1 MECLVAQ
8 DFAAFRE
15 RSRTVS
21 APSWATIRGTM
32 VREGDGHCEPWLQVF
47 ANHPAVGNIMGSP
60 RELLPVLQQ
69 PLCSLLVL
77 ALATVLAVGRL
88 WLYDRCLR
96 RIIPVAEGQRS
107 MAVLIGFKQLARI

>member
-1 MECLVAQ
+1 MAAAAQAFSKWMECLVAQ

-32 VREGDGHCEPWLQVF
+32 VRERDGHCEPWLQVF

-60 RELLPVLQQ
+60 RELLPYLQQ
-69 PLCSLLVL
+69 PLWSLVVL
-77 ALATVLAVGRL
+77 AVATVLAVGRL
-88 WLYDRCLR
+88 WLYDRCLQ
-96 RIIPVAEGQRS
+96 RIIPVA
-107 MAVLIGFKQLARI
+107 